1 MRSVLSAWSTEQL
14 RYFLIWFFKTKERAV
29 DAVHRRPDKELS
41 RNDNNELNQFMTSPK
56 LSQNSIQTQVIL
68 LQLLIDQ
75 QVILT

>member
-1 MRSVLSAWSTEQL
+1 
-14 RYFLIWFFKTKERAV
+14 
-29 DAVHRRPDKELS
+29 
-41 RNDNNELNQFMTSPK
+41 MTSPK

>member
-1 MRSVLSAWSTEQL
+1 M
-14 RYFLIWFFKTKERAV
+14 
-29 DAVHRRPDKELS
+29 HRRPDKELS